1 MLHNQSGMKGQPHNQ
16 EGLLKQHYTTSS
28 IVTSDC
34 LQEGTVISVSV
45 YAMKP
50 SCSFQYNKAMA
61 AESINRTLNIQ

>member
-16 EGLLKQHYTTSS
+16 EGLLKKDNTTSF
-28 IVTSDC
+28 IVTSAC

-45 YAMKP
+45 YAVKP

-61 AESINRTLNIQ
+61 AESINRTLNLQ